1 MKKIIKKI
9 TGVIISCVML
19 TNLFVVSAVDEV
31 NISEITVSSQNA
43 SIGQTVEIS
52 VDISTVQ
59 EFGGMQL
66 ELSYNN
72 TQLEY
77 VLDSGVINE
86 TLGTTAMVKTLDYGV
101 VDSETSKLAFV
112 YAATK
117 GLSGN
122 RNIFKAKFNVL
133 DTTAKSLELNIAG
146 EVIDATLDLNAI
158 PVKFSKGYIKLEP
171 EVTTTPEVT
180 TMTEETTVTEETTTP
195 EETTMTEETTVSE
208 VTTTIT
214 EVTTTP
220 EETTTSEETT
230 ITEETTVSE
239 VTTTITEVTTTPE
252 ETTLSE
258 VTTTETTI
266 EPVAGTGDMDGNG
279 KTTVLDLV
287 IMKKI
292 ILGINDFENV
302 KPENGDMNG
311 DGKIAAVDLVLMI
324 QILLKI

>member
-9 TGVIISCVML
+9 TGVIISCVMI

-220 EETTTSEETT
+220 EETT
-230 ITEETTVSE
+230 
-239 VTTTITEVTTTPE
+239 
-252 ETTLSE
+252 LSE

-311 DGKIAAVDLVLMI
+311 DGKITAVDLVAII

>member
-9 TGVIISCVML
+9 TGVIISCVMI

-220 EETTTSEETT
+220 EETT
-230 ITEETTVSE
+230 
-239 VTTTITEVTTTPE
+239 
-252 ETTLSE
+252 LSE

>member
-220 EETTTSEETT
+220 EETT
-230 ITEETTVSE
+230 
-239 VTTTITEVTTTPE
+239 
-252 ETTLSE
+252 LSE

-311 DGKIAAVDLVLMI
+311 DGKITAVDLVAII

>member
-52 VDISTVQ
+52 VDISAVQ

-77 VLDSGVINE
+77 VLDSGSINE
-86 TLGTTAMVKTLDYGV
+86 TLGTTAMVKTLDYAV

-220 EETTTSEETT
+220 EETT
-230 ITEETTVSE
+230 
-239 VTTTITEVTTTPE
+239 
-252 ETTLSE
+252 LSE

-266 EPVAGTGDMDGNG
+266 EPVVGTGDMDGNG

-311 DGKIAAVDLVLMI
+311 DGKITAVDLVAII

>member
-220 EETTTSEETT
+220 EETT
-230 ITEETTVSE
+230 
-239 VTTTITEVTTTPE
+239 
-252 ETTLSE
+252 LSE

-324 QILLKI
+324 QILLEV

>member
-9 TGVIISCVML
+9 TGVIISCVMI

-133 DTTAKSLELNIAG
+133 DTTAKSLELNISG

-195 EETTMTEETTVSE
+195 EETTM
-208 VTTTIT
+208 
-214 EVTTTP
+214 
-220 EETTTSEETT
+220 
-230 ITEETTVSE
+230 TEETTVSE

>member
-220 EETTTSEETT
+220 EETT
-230 ITEETTVSE
+230 
-239 VTTTITEVTTTPE
+239 
-252 ETTLSE
+252 LSE

>member
-9 TGVIISCVML
+9 TGVIISCVMI

-133 DTTAKSLELNIAG
+133 DTTAKSLELNISG

-195 EETTMTEETTVSE
+195 EETTM
-208 VTTTIT
+208 
-214 EVTTTP
+214 
-220 EETTTSEETT
+220 
-230 ITEETTVSE
+230 TEETTVSE

-311 DGKIAAVDLVLMI
+311 DGKITAVDLVAII

>member
-43 SIGQTVEIS
+43 SLGQTVEIS

-220 EETTTSEETT
+220 EETT
-230 ITEETTVSE
+230 
-239 VTTTITEVTTTPE
+239 
-252 ETTLSE
+252 LSE

>member
-220 EETTTSEETT
+220 EETT
-230 ITEETTVSE
+230 
-239 VTTTITEVTTTPE
+239 
-252 ETTLSE
+252 LSE

-311 DGKIAAVDLVLMI
+311 DGKITAVDLVLMI